1 VETETEAAVETET
14 EAAVETAATVTMRTV
29 ENGESGGNG
38 KESGR

>member
-1 VETETEAAVETET
+1 METETEAA
-14 EAAVETAATVTMRTV
+14 AMVTMRTV

>member
-1 VETETEAAVETET
+1 METEMEA
-14 EAAVETAATVTMRTV
+14 EAEAEMAATVTTRTV